1 MYIGHDGRDYSTLED
16 LKRAN
21 EEYNARTYVK
31 INKPVYNPETKVDT
45 APIIPNSCFLD
56 RGFQNESSLP
66 IRAFLR
72 VGDLGLDGVVDTKF
86 LYK

>member
-1 MYIGHDGRDYSTLED
+1 MKNTML
-16 LKRAN
+16 
-21 EEYNARTYVK
+21 
-31 INKPVYNPETKVDT
+31 
-45 APIIPNSCFLD
+45 PNSCFLD